1 MSDWQQTY
9 DRIVRPIEDRMI
21 RSIWRVVRNPQEA
34 EDAMQD
40 ALLILSRRWDRV
52 CGHSSPQSLVLKICI
67 DAAYDVL
74 RRNLRHR
81 RGVELGE
88 GTAEPASLSPLPAE
102 EMANREQHAK
112 IVAAI
117 HRLSRQQATAMLMR
131 AVQGQPYEEIAAAL
145 GCTEA
150 TARKHV
156 ARSRQRLRIW
166 LAHLDP
172 INADRGGL

>member
-1 MSDWQQTY
+1 MNDLQQTY
-9 DRIVRPIEDRMI
+9 DRIIRPIEDRMI
-21 RSIWRVVRNPQEA
+21 RSIWRIVRNPQDA

-40 ALLILSRRWDRV
+40 ALLIILKRWDRISR
-52 CGHSSPQSLVLKICI
+52 HPSPQSLVLKICI
-67 DAAYDVL
+67 DAAYDVT
-74 RRNLRHR
+74 RRTLRHR
-81 RGVELGE
+81 RVVELDEASRRTGE
-88 GTAEPASLSPLPAE
+88 PVAIAVRG
-102 EMANREQHAK
+102 NGEQGA
-112 IVAAI
+112 VRRDRDGD

-131 AVQGQPYEEIAAAL
+131 AVQGQSYEEIAAVL

-172 INADRGGL
+172 NNAGRGES